1 MKSSGSLWS
10 QDSFRSHA
18 SLYIS
23 FGSKVTDEMVPTGSC
38 IDAKNFSIRLFVVGW
53 TWKFTPNLSLT
64 LLHDTLNISDSDVS
78 VLNFC
83 FSKEMSGFVTYGKLS
98 SFFTFECHLC
108 NLNFASPNTFLAVSL
123 TFWSSSIVAPPVIR
137 SSTYKLSSI
146 SLIRAAD
153 FG

>member
-53 TWKFTPNLSLT
+53 SLLSVELGNLLQIC
-64 LLHDTLNISDSDVS
+64 L
-78 VLNFC
+78 
-83 FSKEMSGFVTYGKLS
+83 
-98 SFFTFECHLC
+98 
-108 NLNFASPNTFLAVSL
+108 
-123 TFWSSSIVAPPVIR
+123 
-137 SSTYKLSSI
+137 
-146 SLIRAAD
+146 
-153 FG
+153 